1 MMNKKFE
8 NDNFVLYSPDSLDY
22 ITRDIESILNK
33 SLEFYKELF
42 DVKEYRKIQINFF
55 DSKEEFRNYI
65 YELSGENT
73 SLPEYATGTFTGG
86 MINGAI
92 NPNIAINTPAYTK
105 KKYLASHELFHIM
118 YKELIRDKKSIER
131 IMWFDEG
138 MAQLFS
144 GEFEDKFNDWEYFVK
159 DTISKTKEVPNLNEL
174 SHGKSFETE
183 NYSGY
188 KLSLI
193 AVKTIY
199 DKLGLEEFK
208 KLMSDTNKIY
218 EYGENILKEIFK

>member
-1 MMNKKFE
+1 MIKKQFE
-8 NDNFVLYSPDSLDY
+8 NENFVLYSPDSLNY
-22 ITRDIESILNK
+22 ITCDMESILNR

-42 DVKEYRKIQINFF
+42 DVKEFRKIQINYF

-65 YELSGENT
+65 YELRGENK
-73 SLPEYATGTFTGG
+73 SLPEYATGTFDGG

-92 NPNIAINTPAYTK
+92 NPNIIEGTPAYTK
-105 KKYLASHELFHIM
+105 KKYMASHELFHIM
-118 YKELIRDKKSIER
+118 YQELIRDKKSIER

-144 GEFEDKFNDWEYFVK
+144 GEFKDNFDDWESFVK

-208 KLMSDTNKIY
+208 KLMSDTKKIR